1 MIAVNGTYENG
12 LIRLEKKIKSKKP
25 LRVIVTFLDEYAK
38 GERKKGLSINDFSF
52 MKTREKLKKYKIS
65 LSDAVIEE
73 RRKEL

>member
-38 GERKKGLSINDFSF
+38 GKRKKGLSINDFSF